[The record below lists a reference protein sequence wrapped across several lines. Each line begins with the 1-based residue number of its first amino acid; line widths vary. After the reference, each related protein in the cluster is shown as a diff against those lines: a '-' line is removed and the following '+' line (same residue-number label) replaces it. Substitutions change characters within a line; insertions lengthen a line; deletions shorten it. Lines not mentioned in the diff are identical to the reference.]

1 MTTLSAQRSQY
12 NNDAILSASPV
23 RLLTM
28 LYDRLL
34 LDLGRAEIAHSQFD
48 WPVMSS
54 NLLHAQAIVSELST
68 SLKVELWDG
77 GDNLLAL
84 YNYCNGLLITSNVRR
99 DASGIRETIE
109 LFEPLRQ
116 AWHEAAGQLSVPNR
130 SDLTGSQSTDSRELG
145 VA

>member
-1 MTTLSAQRSQY
+1 MTMSNLSAQRSQY

-34 LDLGRAEIAHSQFD
+34 LDLNRAELAHSQYD
-48 WPVMSS
+48 WPVVSS
-54 NLLHAQAIVSELST
+54 NLLHAQAIISELRS

-77 GDNLLAL
+77 GDKLLAL
-84 YNYCNGLLITSNVRR
+84 YNYCNGLLITANVRR
-99 DASGIRETIE
+99 DAAGIREAVE
-109 LFEPLRQ
+109 LLEPLRQ
-116 AWHEAAGQLSVPNR
+116 AWHEAAGQLSAQARPQ
-130 SDLTGSQSTDSRELG
+130 TGDARELG

>member
-1 MTTLSAQRSQY
+1 MTMTLNAQRSRY

-34 LDLGRAEIAHSQFD
+34 LDLDRAESAHSRHD
-48 WPVMSS
+48 WAVLSS
-54 NLLHAQAIVSELST
+54 NLLHAQAIVAELRS
-68 SLKVELWDG
+68 SLKVELWEG

-84 YNYCNGLLITSNVRR
+84 YNYCNGLLITANVRR
-99 DASGIRETIE
+99 DTVSIREAID
-109 LFEPLRQ
+109 LLEPLRQ
-116 AWHEAAGQLSVPNR
+116 AWHEAAGQLSVQRRPEP
-130 SDLTGSQSTDSRELG
+130 GGSRELG

>member
-1 MTTLSAQRSQY
+1 MTASTLSAQRSQY
-12 NNDAILSASPV
+12 NDDSILSASPV

-34 LDLGRAEIAHSQFD
+34 LDLNRAEQANSQQDWSIAST
-48 WPVMSS
+48 
-54 NLLHAQAIVSELST
+54 NLLHAQAIIGELSS

-84 YNYCNGLLITSNVRR
+84 YNYCRTLLVIANVRR
-99 DASGIRETIE
+99 EIGGIRESID
-109 LFEPLRQ
+109 LLEPIRQ
-116 AWHEAAGQLSVPNR
+116 AWHEAASQLSVHNR
-130 SDLTGSQSTDSRELG
+130 AVFGESRELG